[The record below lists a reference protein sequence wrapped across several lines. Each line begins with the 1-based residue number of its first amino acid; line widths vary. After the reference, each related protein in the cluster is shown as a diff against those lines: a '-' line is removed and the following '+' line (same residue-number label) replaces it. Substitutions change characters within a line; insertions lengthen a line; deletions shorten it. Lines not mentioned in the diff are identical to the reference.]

1 MISVEKMN
9 IVIKK
14 SGKMQTLPKKGV
26 TYADVLKGKM
36 SGDAVIGNKDMNN
49 TAMTNIQGNTHKL
62 K

>member
-36 SGDAVIGNKDMNN
+36 SGDAVIGNKQYNN
-49 TAMTNIQGNTHKL
+49 DKHTGNYS
-62 K
+62 